1 MPEPRPRRVSDI
13 PEILGTLSRELA
25 SAALIQLVPSQ
36 SWSHHTE
43 IMSIRDRPDE
53 RYFYLA
59 MSARER
65 WSVRELRRQ
74 IDSGLYLRYMSVRRD
89 PEKCLSDDA
98 EQGDLLPF
106 KDHYV
111 LEFLGLSDEHT
122 EQQLRQAILANL
134 RDFFLE
140 FGRDLTFVG
149 EQFAITV
156 GNDTFYIHPA
166 VLQPAAARISAH
178 SVRVHRNSFNGA
190 AAGFA
195 AESCSACAATLRDN
209 TLQWGRDDP
218 SRKSLSS
225 FVTAETQYCSAIRR
239 PERSRIVPGTR
250 GWPPLPAIG
259 RRIVPVCRLAIR
271 QSLRRNS
278 REVCRDTRRQNPAR
292 RGASRLP
299 FQSPKAHRRI
309 EAIAG
314 RDSLGFPAHPDPTI
328 GDTHPVPG
336 KTMSRVRELLWPR
349 PPVWSGF
356 PLRKRYHEYRIQ
368 VARTASGH
376 CVGRTGRLDES
387 DLRLFPSWAP

>member
-122 EQQLRQAILANL
+122 EQQLRQAILANP
-134 RDFFLE
+134 
-140 FGRDLTFVG
+140 
-149 EQFAITV
+149 AI
-156 GNDTFYIHPA
+156 
-166 VLQPAAARISAH
+166 S
-178 SVRVHRNSFNGA
+178 SSNS
-190 AAGFA
+190 
-195 AESCSACAATLRDN
+195 AAT
-209 TLQWGRDDP
+209 
-218 SRKSLSS
+218 
-225 FVTAETQYCSAIRR
+225 
-239 PERSRIVPGTR
+239 
-250 GWPPLPAIG
+250 
-259 RRIVPVCRLAIR
+259 
-271 QSLRRNS
+271 
-278 REVCRDTRRQNPAR
+278 
-292 RGASRLP
+292 
-299 FQSPKAHRRI
+299 
-309 EAIAG
+309 
-314 RDSLGFPAHPDPTI
+314 
-328 GDTHPVPG
+328 
-336 KTMSRVRELLWPR
+336 
-349 PPVWSGF
+349 
-356 PLRKRYHEYRIQ
+356 
-368 VARTASGH
+368 
-376 CVGRTGRLDES
+376 
-387 DLRLFPSWAP
+387 